1 MTTANTSDAFLSF
14 ASPVCHALAEGLTQT
29 CNVTWQC
36 GDIVPAASGASPQQ
50 AQEIYRLSFAKPFD
64 GKCYVAVL
72 PKEGA
77 AAETGQSSATVSAAM
92 EIMLQRIRTLLRAH
106 GEEQVAVDAVS
117 AEELPAQ
124 AANELRA
131 ELRSEEVQLT
141 VQLVIDAAL
150 AESLRQPQ
158 TERLWK
164 AMVPAPAV
172 QTNLD
177 LVMDVALSVSLRF
190 GRRQLPLR
198 EVLELT
204 SGSVVELD
212 RQVDEP
218 VELVL
223 DGRVVARGEAV
234 IIDGN
239 YGMRITQ
246 IVQPLL
252 NV

>member
-29 CNVTWQC
+29 CNVSWQC
-36 GDIVPAASGASPQQ
+36 GDVAPAAPGASPQQ
-50 AQEIYRLSFAKPFD
+50 AQEIYRLSFAKPFE
-64 GKCYVAVL
+64 GQCYVAVL
-72 PKEGA
+72 PQEGA
-77 AAETGQSSATVSAAM
+77 TGDTGQTSATIAAAM
-92 EIMLQRIRTLLRAH
+92 QITLQRIRTLLRGH
-106 GEEQVAVDAVS
+106 GEEQIAIDAAS
-117 AEELPAQ
+117 PEDLPTEDRT
-124 AANELRA
+124 ELRA

-164 AMVPAPAV
+164 AIVPSPAV

-177 LVMDVALSVSLRF
+177 LVMDVALSVALRF

-198 EVLELT
+198 EVMELT

-239 YGMRITQ
+239 YGMRVTQ